1 MLANKYEVLIAGA
14 QVHFLLFLYVLLF
27 LHFSDTPYIALWY
40 IMQDFENQI
49 EHAS

>member
-1 MLANKYEVLIAGA
+1 MIETMI
-14 QVHFLLFLYVLLF
+14 VH
-27 LHFSDTPYIALWY
+27 HDIGTDDALWY